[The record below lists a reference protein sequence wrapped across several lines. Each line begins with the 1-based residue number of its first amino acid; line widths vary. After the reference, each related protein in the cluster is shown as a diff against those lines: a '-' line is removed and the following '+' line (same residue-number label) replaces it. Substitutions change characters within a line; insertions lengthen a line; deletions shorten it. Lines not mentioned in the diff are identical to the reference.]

1 MMEQKEEDERGDVN
15 KMPQRRRHNEIEKW
29 RYTNARRE
37 DVPHRSLQAGTH
49 RRERWNLTADSKAIN
64 HKAINVMS
72 WDGYATV
79 ITYIRG
85 IYTTPALECIPLV
98 LCSAVSRRGSVVRE
112 TDQGCSDR
120 DDKAILLESRR
131 KLDTSPRD
139 GYGSEYLQRH
149 NDALGKKE
157 LAVSRMANRIGW

>member
-98 LCSAVSRRGSVVRE
+98 LCSAVSRRGSVAYARPTRVV
-112 TDQGCSDR
+112 
-120 DDKAILLESRR
+120 AIAMTKRVFLSLGES
-131 KLDTSPRD
+131 LIQPRD